1 MKPSCACGGPQ
12 RMRHRAE
19 NQAQIEFAIVGDEF
33 SAEVAELKARR
44 KKNLGMGGPE
54 KIAKQKERGKL
65 TVRERLD
72 LLFDPNTFIEFGLLA
87 HQQPVRGPVE
97 VDADG
102 TPADG
107 VVTGH
112 GLVDGRQVWVIAYD
126 FTVMAG
132 SMGAVG
138 EQFKAARVRDLAL
151 RYRKP
156 IVWLLDSAGARIQE
170 ASGSTFAGT
179 GYLFNDQVVMS
190 GVIPQVAAMLGPCAA
205 GTAYIPGLSD
215 FVPMVK
221 GTSSMSLGGAR
232 LVKAAT
238 GEDVTDHDMGGSQVH
253 TYESGVG
260 DNEVADDAEC
270 ISTVRR
276 FLSYLPSSNT
286 EKPPFVDSGD
296 PADRLVPELEKIVP
310 TSPRAA
316 YDVRR
321 VVKAIFDHDSWFEIK
336 PTWAKNIVVGFARA
350 AGHAVG
356 VVANQPM
363 QKGGILDVDAADKAA
378 RFIRMCDAFNVPL
391 VYLMDVPGFLVGS
404 QVEKEGII
412 RHGAK
417 MLYATSEAT
426 VPKITV
432 IMRKAY
438 GAGYYVMCGKGY
450 QPDVLVAWPFAEI
463 SVMGPEGAV
472 NIIFNKQIEASD
484 NPEETRSRMLDA
496 IRAQISPYIAAG
508 WAMIDDVIDPA
519 ETRRVI
525 VRGLEQARDKK
536 IDRPWRKH
544 GNIPV

>member
-1 MKPSCACGGPQ
+1 MTDD
-12 RMRHRAE
+12 
-19 NQAQIEFAIVGDEF
+19 FGDRV
-33 SAEVAELKARR
+33 SELQARR
-44 KKNLGMGGPE
+44 KKNLGMGGSE
-54 KIAKQKERGKL
+54 RIAKQHERGKL

-72 LLFDPNTFIEFGLLA
+72 LLFDEGTFVEFGLLA
-87 HQQPVRGPVE
+87 EQQPVRGAEPSP
-97 VDADG
+97 DG

-107 VVTGH
+107 VITGH

-132 SMGAVG
+132 SMGAIG
-138 EQFKAARVRDLAL
+138 EQFKAARVRELAL

-170 ASGSTFAGT
+170 AAGSTFAGT
-179 GYLFNDQVVMS
+179 GYLFYDQVVMS
-190 GVIPQVAAMLGPCAA
+190 GVIPQVAAMLGPCSA
-205 GTAYIPGLSD
+205 GTAYIPGLAD

-253 TYESGVG
+253 CYESGVG
-260 DNEVADDAEC
+260 DNELDDDAAC
-270 ISTVRR
+270 IEAVRR

-286 EKPPFVDSGD
+286 DASPAHSVED
-296 PADRLVPELEKIVP
+296 PADRLVEGLDKIVP
-310 TSPRAA
+310 TNPRAA

-321 VVKAIFDHDSWFEIK
+321 VIKAIFDRDSWFEVK
-336 PTWAKNIVVGFARA
+336 PTWAKNIVIGFARA
-350 AGHAVG
+350 AGNAVG

-363 QKGGILDVDAADKAA
+363 VKGGILDSDAADKAA

-404 QVEKEGII
+404 QVEKDGII

-450 QPDVLVAWPFAEI
+450 GPDVLVAWPFAEI

-472 NIIFNKQIEASD
+472 NIIFNKQIEASA
-484 NPEETRSRMLDA
+484 NPEETREQLLQA
-496 IRAQISPYIAAG
+496 IRAQINPYLAAG

-525 VRGLEQARDKK
+525 VRGLEQARGKK
-536 IDRPWRKH
+536 VDRPWRKH

>member
-1 MKPSCACGGPQ
+1 LP
-12 RMRHRAE
+12 
-19 NQAQIEFAIVGDEF
+19 IVGDEF
-33 SAEVAELKARR
+33 SGEVADLKARR
-44 KKNLGMGGPE
+44 KKNLAMGGPDR
-54 KIAKQKERGKL
+54 IAKQKERGKL
-65 TVRERLD
+65 TVRERIS
-72 LLFDPNTFIEFGLLA
+72 LLFDKDSFVELGLLA
-87 HQQPVRGPVE
+87 HQQPVRGGD
-97 VDADG
+97 VDVDG

-138 EQFKAARVRDLAL
+138 EQFKAARVRELAL

-179 GYLFNDQVVMS
+179 GYLFYDQVVMS

-253 TYESGVG
+253 CYESGVG

-270 ISTVRR
+270 IAAVQR

-286 EKPPFVDSGD
+286 GLPPFSHVND
-296 PADRLVPELEKIVP
+296 PAERMVTELEKIVP
-310 TSPRAA
+310 TNPRAA
-316 YDVRR
+316 YDVKR
-321 VVKAIFDHDSWFEIK
+321 VIKAIFDHDSWFEIK

-363 QKGGILDVDAADKAA
+363 QKGGILDSDAADKAA

-391 VYLMDVPGFLVGS
+391 VYLVDVPGFLVGS
-404 QVEKEGII
+404 QVEKDGII

-426 VPKITV
+426 VPKITIV
-432 IMRKAY
+432 MRKAY

-484 NPEETRSRMLDA
+484 NPEETRAQMMQT
-496 IRAQISPYIAAG
+496 IRAQISPYVAAG

-525 VRGLEQARDKK
+525 VHGLEQARDKK
-536 IDRPWRKH
+536 VDRPWRKH

>member
-1 MKPSCACGGPQ
+1 MG
-12 RMRHRAE
+12 E
-19 NQAQIEFAIVGDEF
+19 DF
-33 SAEVAELKARR
+33 SARVGELHQRR
-44 KKNLGMGGPE
+44 KKNLAMGGE
-54 KIAKQKERGKL
+54 ERIKKQHDRGKL
-65 TVRERLD
+65 TVRERID
-72 LLFDPNTFIEFGLLA
+72 LLFDGGTFVELGLLA
-87 HQQPVRGPVE
+87 QGREGSDE
-97 VDADG
+97 

-112 GLVDGRQVWVIAYD
+112 GDVDGRQVWVIAYD

-132 SMGAVG
+132 SIGQVG
-138 EQFKAARVRDLAL
+138 EQFKAARVRELAL

-156 IVWLLDSAGARIQE
+156 LVWLLDSAGARIQE

-179 GYLFNDQVVMS
+179 GWLFADQVVMS

-205 GTAYIPGLSD
+205 GTAYIPGLAD

-221 GTSSMSLGGAR
+221 GTSSMALAGAR

-238 GEDVTDHDMGGSQVH
+238 GEDVSDHDMGGSRVH
-253 TYESGVG
+253 CYESGVG
-260 DNEVADDAEC
+260 DNEVENDAEC
-270 ISTVRR
+270 IATVRR

-286 EKPPFVDSGD
+286 EAPPVVDTED
-296 PADRLVPELEKIVP
+296 PADRPVEGLEKIVP
-310 TSPRAA
+310 VNPRSA
-316 YDVRR
+316 YDVRK
-321 VVKAIFDHDSWFEIK
+321 VIKAVFDRDSWFEVK
-336 PTWAKNIVVGFARA
+336 PTWAKNIVVGLARA
-350 AGHAVG
+350 AGRSVG

-363 QKGGILDVDAADKAA
+363 HKGGVLDSDAADKAA

-391 VYLMDVPGFLVGS
+391 VYLMDVPGFIVGS

-426 VPKITV
+426 VPKVTV

-450 QPDVLVAWPFAEI
+450 QPDTIVAWPFAEI

-472 NIIFNKQIEASD
+472 NIIFNKQVEASD
-484 NPEETRSRMLDA
+484 NPQATRAQLIET
-496 IRAQISPYIAAG
+496 IRAQINPYLAAG

-519 ETRRVI
+519 DTRRVI
-525 VRGLEQARDKK
+525 VKGIEQARDKK

>member
-1 MKPSCACGGPQ
+1 
-12 RMRHRAE
+12 
-19 NQAQIEFAIVGDEF
+19 
-33 SAEVAELKARR
+33 
-44 KKNLGMGGPE
+44 MGGPE
-54 KIAKQKERGKL
+54 RIAKQHERGKL
-65 TVRERLD
+65 TVRERID
-72 LLFDPNTFIEFGLLA
+72 LLFDTDTFVEFGLLA
-87 HQQPVRGPVE
+87 EQQSLRG
-97 VDADG
+97 VDVSPDG

-112 GLVDGRQVWVIAYD
+112 GSIDGRQVWIIAYD

-138 EQFKAARVRDLAL
+138 EQFKASRVRELAL

-170 ASGSTFAGT
+170 AAGSTFAGT
-179 GYLFNDQVVMS
+179 GYLFFDQVVMS

-205 GTAYIPGLSD
+205 GTAYIPGLAD

-221 GTSSMSLGGAR
+221 NTSSMSLGGAR

-238 GEDVTDHDMGGSQVH
+238 GEDVTDHDMGGSQIH
-253 TYESGVG
+253 CYESGVG
-260 DNEVADDAEC
+260 DNEVGDDAAC
-270 ISTVRR
+270 IAEVRK
-276 FLSYLPSSNT
+276 FLSYLPSNNA
-286 EKPPFVDSGD
+286 EKAPSGPSSD
-296 PADRLVPELEKIVP
+296 PADRLVEGLDKIVP
-310 TSPRAA
+310 ANSRSA
-316 YDVRR
+316 YDVKR
-321 VVKAIFDHDSWFEIK
+321 VIKSVFDRDSWFEIK
-336 PTWAKNIVVGFARA
+336 ATWAKNIVVGFARA
-350 AGHAVG
+350 AGQSVG

-363 QKGGILDVDAADKAA
+363 VKAGILDSDSADKAA

-391 VYLMDVPGFLVGS
+391 VYLVDVPGFIVGS
-404 QVEKEGII
+404 QVEKDGII

-450 QPDVLVAWPFAEI
+450 EPDVLVAWPFAEI

-472 NIIFNKQIEASD
+472 NIIFNKQIEASS
-484 NPEETRSRMLDA
+484 NPEETRAQLLKS
-496 IRAQISPYIAAG
+496 IREQINPYVAAG

-536 IDRPWRKH
+536 VDRPWRKH

>member
-1 MKPSCACGGPQ
+1 M
-12 RMRHRAE
+12 
-19 NQAQIEFAIVGDEF
+19 GDDY
-33 SAEVAELKARR
+33 SARVSELKAKRS
-44 KKNLGMGGPE
+44 KNLAMGGKE
-54 KIAKQKERGKL
+54 RIAKQHERGKL

-72 LLFDPNTFIEFGLLA
+72 LLFDKDSFVEFGLLA
-87 HQQPVRGPVE
+87 HQQPMRGGE
-97 VDADG
+97 SDADG

-138 EQFKAARVRDLAL
+138 EQFKAARVRELAL

-156 IVWLLDSAGARIQE
+156 LVWLLDSAGARIQE
-170 ASGSTFAGT
+170 AAGSTFAGT
-179 GYLFNDQVVMS
+179 GYLFADQVVMS
-190 GVIPQVAAMLGPCAA
+190 GVIPQVAAMLGPCSA
-205 GTAYIPGLSD
+205 GTAYIPGLAD

-238 GEDVTDHDMGGSQVH
+238 GEDVSDHDMGGSQVH

-260 DNEVADDAEC
+260 DNEVEDDREC
-270 ISTVRR
+270 IELVRR
-276 FLSYLPSSNT
+276 FLSYFPSSNT
-286 EKPPFVDSGD
+286 EVAPFDVTDDPP
-296 PADRLVPELEKIVP
+296 DRSVEGLQKIVP
-310 TSPRAA
+310 ANPRAA
-316 YDVRR
+316 YDVKR
-321 VVKAIFDHDSWFEIK
+321 VIKAVFDRSSWLEIK
-336 PTWAKNIVVGFARA
+336 PTWAKNIVIGLARA
-350 AGHAVG
+350 GGHAVG

-363 QKGGILDVDAADKAA
+363 QKGGILDSNAADKAA

-391 VYLMDVPGFLVGS
+391 VYLVDVPGFIVGS

-450 QPDVLVAWPFAEI
+450 QPDLLVAWPLAEI

-472 NIIFNKQIEASD
+472 NIIFNKQIEAAAD
-484 NPEETRSRMLDA
+484 PDATRAQMIEA
-496 IRAQISPYIAAG
+496 IRAQINPYLAAG

-525 VRGLEQARDKK
+525 IQGLEQARNKK
-536 IDRPWRKH
+536 VDRPWRKH

>member
-1 MKPSCACGGPQ
+1 VSDDYPARVS
-12 RMRHRAE
+12 
-19 NQAQIEFAIVGDEF
+19 
-33 SAEVAELKARR
+33 ELKAKRS
-44 KKNLGMGGPE
+44 KNLAMGGEE
-54 KIAKQKERGKL
+54 KIAKQHKRGKL

-72 LLFDPNTFIEFGLLA
+72 LLFDKDTFVEFGLLA
-87 HQQPVRGPVE
+87 SQQAVRGGEADV
-97 VDADG
+97 DG

-112 GLVDGRQVWVIAYD
+112 GLVEGRQVWVIAYD

-138 EQFKAARVRDLAL
+138 EQFKAARVRELAL

-170 ASGSTFAGT
+170 AAGSTFAGT
-179 GYLFNDQVVMS
+179 GYLFADQVVMS
-190 GVIPQVAAMLGPCAA
+190 GVIPQVAAMLGPCSA

-221 GTSSMSLGGAR
+221 ETSSMSLGGAR

-238 GEDVTDHDMGGSQVH
+238 GEDVSDHDMGGSQVH
-253 TYESGVG
+253 CYESGVG
-260 DNEVADDAEC
+260 DNEVADDREC
-270 ISTVRR
+270 IELVRR

-286 EKPPFVDSGD
+286 EPAPFHETGD
-296 PADRLVPELEKIVP
+296 PSDRSVEGLEKIVP
-310 TSPRAA
+310 VNPRAA

-321 VVKAIFDHDSWFEIK
+321 VIKAVFDHDSWLEIK
-336 PTWAKNIVVGFARA
+336 PTWAKNIVIGLARA
-350 AGHAVG
+350 AGHSVG

-363 QKGGILDVDAADKAA
+363 QKGGILDSDSADKAA

-391 VYLMDVPGFLVGS
+391 VYLVDVPGFIVGS
-404 QVEKEGII
+404 QVEKQGII

-450 QPDVLVAWPFAEI
+450 EPDVLVAWPLAEI

-472 NIIFNKQIEASD
+472 NIIFNKQIEASAD
-484 NPEETRSRMLDA
+484 PEATRAQMVEA
-496 IRAQISPYIAAG
+496 IRKQINPYLAAG

-525 VRGLEQARDKK
+525 VRGLEQATDKTV
-536 IDRPWRKH
+536 DRPWRKH

>member
-1 MKPSCACGGPQ
+1 
-12 RMRHRAE
+12 
-19 NQAQIEFAIVGDEF
+19 VGDDYPTRV
-33 SAEVAELKARR
+33 SELKAKRA
-44 KKNLGMGGPE
+44 KNLAMGGEE
-54 KIAKQKERGKL
+54 KIAKQHDRGKL
-65 TVRERLD
+65 TVRERID
-72 LLFDPNTFIEFGLLA
+72 LLFDKDTFVEFGLLA
-87 HQQPVRGPVE
+87 HQQQVRGSAE
-97 VDADG
+97 IDADG

-112 GLVDGRQVWVIAYD
+112 GMVEGRQVWVIAYD

-138 EQFKAARVRDLAL
+138 EQFKSARVRELAL

-170 ASGSTFAGT
+170 AAGSTFAGT
-179 GYLFNDQVVMS
+179 GYLFADQVVMS

-205 GTAYIPGLSD
+205 GTAYIPGLAD

-221 GTSSMSLGGAR
+221 DTSSMSLGGAR

-238 GEDVTDHDMGGSQVH
+238 GEDVSDHDMGGSQVH

-260 DNEVADDAEC
+260 DNEVADDREC
-270 ISTVRR
+270 IEMVRR
-276 FLSYLPSSNT
+276 FLSYFPSSNT
-286 EKPPFVDSGD
+286 EAAPFVETDDS
-296 PADRLVPELEKIVP
+296 ADRLVDGLDKIVP
-310 TSPRAA
+310 VNPRTA
-316 YDVRR
+316 YDVRK
-321 VVKAIFDHDSWFEIK
+321 VIKAVFDRDTWFEVK
-336 PTWAKNIVVGFARA
+336 PTWAKNIVIGLARA
-350 AGHAVG
+350 GGHAVG

-363 QKGGILDVDAADKAA
+363 QKGGILDSDAADKAA

-391 VYLMDVPGFLVGS
+391 VYLMDVPGFIVGS

-450 QPDVLVAWPFAEI
+450 GPDVIVAWPLAEI

-472 NIIFNKQIEASD
+472 NIIFNKQIEASSD
-484 NPEETRSRMLDA
+484 PEATRAQMIDA
-496 IRAQISPYIAAG
+496 IRAQINPYLAAG

-519 ETRRVI
+519 ETRRII
-525 VRGLEQARDKK
+525 VRGLEQARDKTV
-536 IDRPWRKH
+536 DRPWRKH

>member
-1 MKPSCACGGPQ
+1 MA
-12 RMRHRAE
+12 HVE
-19 NQAQIEFAIVGDEF
+19 
-33 SAEVAELKARR
+33 ELRRR
-44 KKNLGMGGPE
+44 KAANLRMGGPE
-54 KIAKQKERGKL
+54 RIARQHERGKL
-65 TVRERLD
+65 TVRERID
-72 LLFDPNTFIEFGLLA
+72 LLFDRGSFVEFGLLA
-87 HQQPVRGPVE
+87 HQQPMRGNQVVE
-97 VDADG
+97 PEK

-138 EQFKAARVRDLAL
+138 EQYKCARVREMAL

-170 ASGSTFAGT
+170 AAGSTFAGS
-179 GYLFNDQVVMS
+179 GHLFFDQVTMS

-215 FVPMVK
+215 FVPMVE

-238 GEDVTDHDMGGSQVH
+238 GEDVTDHEMGGSHVH
-253 TYESGVG
+253 CHQSGVG

-270 ISTVRR
+270 IAAVRR
-276 FLSYLPSSNT
+276 FLSYLPSSNRD
-286 EKPPFVDSGD
+286 EPPFVPTDD
-296 PADRLVPELEKIVP
+296 PPDRLVEGLERIVP
-310 TSPRAA
+310 SSPRAA

-321 VVKAIFDHDSWFEIK
+321 VIRQIVDRESWFEVK
-336 PTWAKNIVVGFARA
+336 PTWAKNLVVGFARA
-350 AGHAVG
+350 AGHSIG

-363 QKGGILDVDAADKAA
+363 QKGGILDSDAADKAA
-378 RFIRMCDAFNVPL
+378 RFIRLCDAFNVPL
-391 VYLMDVPGFLVGS
+391 LYLVDVPGFLVGS
-404 QVEKEGII
+404 AVEKQGII

-432 IMRKAY
+432 VMRKAY
-438 GAGYYVMCGKGY
+438 GAGYFVMCGRGY
-450 QPDVLVAWPFAEI
+450 QPDVLVAWPSAEI

-472 NIIFNKQIEASD
+472 NIIFNKQIEAAED
-484 NPEETRSRMLDA
+484 PAALRTQLLQQ
-496 IRAQISPYIAAG
+496 IRDTISPYIAAG
-508 WAMIDDVIDPA
+508 WAMIDDVVEPA
-519 ETRRVI
+519 ETRRVV
-525 VRGLEQARDKK
+525 VRGLEQARGKRV
-536 IDRPWRKH
+536 DRPWRKH

>member
-1 MKPSCACGGPQ
+1 MTDDYEHK
-12 RMRHRAE
+12 
-19 NQAQIEFAIVGDEF
+19 
-33 SAEVAELKARR
+33 VADLHVRR
-44 KKNLGMGGPE
+44 KKNLAMGGPE
-54 KIAKQKERGKL
+54 RIAKQRERGKL
-65 TVRERLD
+65 TVRERID
-72 LLFDPNTFIEFGLLA
+72 LLFDKGTFVEFGLLA
-87 HQQPVRGPVE
+87 EQQSVRGAEPSP
-97 VDADG
+97 DG

-170 ASGSTFAGT
+170 AAGSTFAGT
-179 GYLFNDQVVMS
+179 GYLFYDQVMMS
-190 GVIPQVAAMLGPCAA
+190 GVIPQVAAMLGPCSA
-205 GTAYIPGLSD
+205 GTAYIPGLAD

-253 TYESGVG
+253 TYISGVG
-260 DNEVADDAEC
+260 DNEVADDAAC
-270 ISTVRR
+270 IEEVRR

-286 EKPPFVDSGD
+286 ELPPFLASDD
-296 PADRLVPELEKIVP
+296 PADRAVEGLDKIVP
-310 TSPRAA
+310 ASPRAA

-321 VVKAIFDHDSWFEIK
+321 VIKAVFDPDSWFEVK
-336 PTWAKNIVVGFARA
+336 PTWAKNIVIGFARA

-356 VVANQPM
+356 VIANQPM
-363 QKGGILDVDAADKAA
+363 SKGGILDSDAADKAA

-391 VYLMDVPGFLVGS
+391 VYLMDVPGFMVGS
-404 QVEKEGII
+404 QVEKAGII

-438 GAGYYVMCGKGY
+438 GAGYYVMCGTGY
-450 QPDVLVAWPFAEI
+450 QPDVLVAWPLAEI
-463 SVMGPEGAV
+463 SVMGPDGAV
-472 NIIFNKQIEASD
+472 TIIFNKQIEASA
-484 NPEETRSRMLDA
+484 NPEETRAQMLEL
-496 IRAQISPYIAAG
+496 IRAQINPYVAAG
-508 WAMIDDVIDPA
+508 WAMIDDVIDPS

-536 IDRPWRKH
+536 VDRPWRKH

>member
-1 MKPSCACGGPQ
+1 MT
-12 RMRHRAE
+12 
-19 NQAQIEFAIVGDEF
+19 DDY
-33 SAEVAELKARR
+33 SAKLRNLDARR
-44 KKNLGMGGPE
+44 KHNLAMGGEE
-54 KIAKQKERGKL
+54 KVARQHAKGKL
-65 TVRERLD
+65 TVRERID
-72 LLFDPNTFIEFGLLA
+72 LLFDAGSFVEFGLLA
-87 HQQPVRGPVE
+87 EQQPVRGAEPS
-97 VDADG
+97 ADG
-102 TPADG
+102 APADG

-170 ASGSTFAGT
+170 AAGSTFAGT
-179 GYLFNDQVVMS
+179 GYLFYDQVVMS

-205 GTAYIPGLSD
+205 GTAYIPGLAD

-238 GEDVTDHDMGGSQVH
+238 GEEVTDHDMGGSQVH
-253 TYESGVG
+253 CYESGVG
-260 DNEVADDAEC
+260 DNEVENDAEC
-270 ISTVRR
+270 ITAVRR
-276 FLSYLPSSNT
+276 FLSYLPSSNDSPPPMVET
-286 EKPPFVDSGD
+286 ED
-296 PADRLVPELEKIVP
+296 PADRLVEGLEKIVP
-310 TSPRAA
+310 ANPRAA

-321 VVKAIFDHDSWFEIK
+321 VVKAVFDRDSWFEIK

-350 AGHAVG
+350 AGRAVG
-356 VVANQPM
+356 VVANQPLA
-363 QKGGILDVDAADKAA
+363 KGGVLDSDAADKAA

-391 VYLMDVPGFLVGS
+391 VYLMDVPGFMVGS

-450 QPDVLVAWPFAEI
+450 GPDVLVAWPLAEI

-472 NIIFNKQIEASD
+472 NIIFNKQIESSD
-484 NPEETRSRMLDA
+484 KPEETRAALLEA
-496 IRAQISPYIAAG
+496 VRAQINPYVAAG

-525 VRGLEQARDKK
+525 VKGLEQAADKTV
-536 IDRPWRKH
+536 DRPWRKH

>member
-1 MKPSCACGGPQ
+1 VDDFSSK
-12 RMRHRAE
+12 
-19 NQAQIEFAIVGDEF
+19 VG
-33 SAEVAELKARR
+33 ELQARR
-44 KKNLGMGGPE
+44 KKSLAMGGDE
-54 KIAKQKERGKL
+54 KIARQHQRGKL
-65 TVRERLD
+65 TVRERID
-72 LLFDPNTFIEFGLLA
+72 LLFDPGTFVELGLLA
-87 HQQPVRGPVE
+87 HQQPVRGGESDP
-97 VDADG
+97 DG

-112 GLVDGRQVWVIAYD
+112 GEVDGRQVWVIAYD

-138 EQFKAARVRDLAL
+138 EQFKATRVRELAL

-156 IVWLLDSAGARIQE
+156 IVWMLDSAGARIQE
-170 ASGSTFAGT
+170 AAGSTFAGS
-179 GYLFNDQVVMS
+179 GWLFADQVVMS
-190 GVIPQVAAMLGPCAA
+190 GVVPQVAAMLGPCAA
-205 GTAYIPGLSD
+205 GTAYIPGLAD

-238 GEDVTDHDMGGSQVH
+238 GEDVTDHDMGGSQIH
-253 TYESGVG
+253 CYESGVG
-260 DNEVADDAEC
+260 DNEVEDDAEC
-270 ISTVRR
+270 IALVRR

-286 EKPPFVDSGD
+286 EAPPYTETDD
-296 PADRLVPELEKIVP
+296 PADRAVDELAKIVP
-310 TSPRAA
+310 VNPRSA
-316 YDVRR
+316 YDVRKVIR
-321 VVKAIFDHDSWFEIK
+321 ATFDHDSWLEVK
-336 PTWAKNIVVGFARA
+336 PTWAKNIVVGLARA
-350 AGHAVG
+350 GGHSVG

-363 QKGGILDVDAADKAA
+363 QKGGVLDSDAADKAA

-417 MLYATSEAT
+417 MLYATAEAT
-426 VPKITV
+426 VPKVTV

-438 GAGYYVMCGKGY
+438 GAGYFVMCGKGY
-450 QPDVLVAWPFAEI
+450 APDTIVAWPFAEI

-472 NIIFNKQIEASD
+472 NIIFNKQVEASD
-484 NPEETRSRMLDA
+484 NPEETRAKLVET
-496 IRAQISPYIAAG
+496 IRAQITPYLAAG

-525 VRGLEQARDKK
+525 VRGLEQAAGKK
-536 IDRPWRKH
+536 VERPWRKH

>member
-1 MKPSCACGGPQ
+1 M
-12 RMRHRAE
+12 
-19 NQAQIEFAIVGDEF
+19 GDEF
-33 SAEVAELKARR
+33 EARVEDLRARR
-44 KKNLGMGGPE
+44 QRNMAMGGPE
-54 KIAKQKERGKL
+54 KIARQHERGKL
-65 TVRERLD
+65 TVRERID
-72 LLFDPNTFIEFGLLA
+72 LLFDSGSFVEFGLLA
-87 HQQPVRGPVE
+87 HQQPIRGQPT
-97 VDADG
+97 DPDG

-112 GLVDGRQVWVIAYD
+112 GLIDGRQVWLIAYD

-138 EQFKAARVRDLAL
+138 EQYKASRVRELAL

-170 ASGSTFAGT
+170 AAGSTFAGS
-179 GYLFNDQVVMS
+179 GFLFYDQVTMS

-238 GEDVTDHDMGGSQVH
+238 GEDVTDHEMGGSH
-253 TYESGVG
+253 IHCYISGVG
-260 DNEVADDAEC
+260 DNEVADDREC
-270 ISTVRR
+270 LDQVRR
-276 FLSYLPSSNT
+276 FLSYLPSNNQ
-286 EKPPFVDSGD
+286 EQPPFADSGD
-296 PADRLVPELEKIVP
+296 PPDRLVEGLEKIVP
-310 TSPRAA
+310 ASPRAA
-316 YDVRR
+316 YDVRKVIR
-321 VVKAIFDHDSWFEIK
+321 SIVDAESWFEIK
-336 PTWAKNIVVGFARA
+336 PAWARNLVIGFARV

-363 QKGGILDVDAADKAA
+363 FKGGILDVDAADKAA
-378 RFIRMCDAFNVPL
+378 RFIRLCDAFNLPL
-391 VYLMDVPGFLVGS
+391 VYLVDVPGFMVGS
-404 QVEKEGII
+404 EVEKQGII

-432 IMRKAY
+432 VMRKAY
-438 GAGYYVMCGKGY
+438 GAGYFVMCGKGY
-450 QPDVLVAWPFAEI
+450 HPDLLVAWPFAEI

-472 NIIFNKQIEASD
+472 NIIFNKQVEASD
-484 NPEETRSRMLDA
+484 DPEATRRQLVES
-496 IRAQISPYIAAG
+496 IREQISPYIAAG
-508 WAMIDDVIDPA
+508 WAMIDDVIEPA
-519 ETRRVI
+519 ETRRAI
-525 VRGLEQARDKK
+525 VRGLEQAAGKRLE
-536 IDRPWRKH
+536 RPWRKH

>member
-1 MKPSCACGGPQ
+1 MG
-12 RMRHRAE
+12 
-19 NQAQIEFAIVGDEF
+19 GDE
-33 SAEVAELKARR
+33 R
-44 KKNLGMGGPE
+44 
-54 KIAKQKERGKL
+54 IAKQHQRGKL

-72 LLFDPNTFIEFGLLA
+72 LLIDADSFVELGLLA
-87 HQQPVRGPVE
+87 EQEPVRRTE
-97 VDADG
+97 VLSDG
-102 TPADG
+102 APADG

-112 GLVDGRQVWVIAYD
+112 GEVDGRQVWVIAYD

-138 EQFKAARVRDLAL
+138 EQFKAARVRELAL

-179 GYLFNDQVVMS
+179 GWLFAEQVHMS

-205 GTAYIPGLSD
+205 GTAYIPGLAD

-238 GEDVTDHDMGGSQVH
+238 GEDVSDHDMGGSQVH
-253 TYESGVG
+253 CYESGVG
-260 DNEVADDAEC
+260 DNEVENDADC
-270 ISTVRR
+270 IATVRH

-286 EKPPFVDSGD
+286 EEPPFVDTGD
-296 PADRLVPELEKIVP
+296 IGDRTVEGLEKIVP
-310 TSPRAA
+310 VNPRSA
-316 YDVRR
+316 YDVRK
-321 VVKAIFDHDSWFEIK
+321 VVKAVFDRDSWFEIK
-336 PTWAKNIVVGFARA
+336 PAWAKNIVVGFARA
-350 AGHAVG
+350 GGHAVG
-356 VVANQPM
+356 IVANQPL
-363 QKGGILDVDAADKAA
+363 QKGGVLDSDAADKAA

-391 VYLMDVPGFLVGS
+391 VYLMDVPGFMVGS

-426 VPKITV
+426 VPKVTV

-438 GAGYYVMCGKGY
+438 GAGYYVMNGKGY
-450 QPDVLVAWPFAEI
+450 QPDTIVAWPFAEI

-472 NIIFNKQIEASD
+472 NIIFNKQVEAAED
-484 NPEETRSRMLDA
+484 PDA
-496 IRAQISPYIAAG
+496 TRAQLVQTHREQINPYLAAG
-508 WAMIDDVIDPA
+508 GAMIDDVLDPA
-519 ETRRVI
+519 ETRRGI
-525 VRGLEQARDKK
+525 GKAPAQ
-536 IDRPWRKH
+536 P
-544 GNIPV
+544 